1 MTNEE
6 LFEYFATRFGLN
18 DWQRSV
24 LWIDTDSDIDGTVF
38 CYLPR
43 HLEEVFIRQE
53 IEDDWDNN
61 VVCAEF
67 LNEYKFDD
75 VYQTE
80 GRLWVNPIYQDLLE
94 KGQKEEN
101 KAKIAEEIV
110 MRSCRLKT
118 AAALSREEFSTKL
131 TTLEK
136 EAFTW
141 LREKIADEGNISIV
155 KAIQETNIS
164 RPIWTALLGKMKEYN
179 FAEVENQG
187 MKGTRIKFN

>member
-1 MTNEE
+1 M
-6 LFEYFATRFGLN
+6 
-18 DWQRSV
+18 
-24 LWIDTDSDIDGTVF
+24 
-38 CYLPR
+38 
-43 HLEEVFIRQE
+43 
-53 IEDDWDNN
+53 
-61 VVCAEF
+61 
-67 LNEYKFDD
+67 
-75 VYQTE
+75 
-80 GRLWVNPIYQDLLE
+80 LE